1 LKYPA
6 KPYKAQNI
14 TNRSF
19 KLIFVKIIPRTASST
34 LERLA
39 KGFPVV
45 ALTGPRQSGKT
56 TLAKSLF
63 KEKPFVS
70 LENPD
75 EREFALRDPQ
85 RFLQRFPSGAILD
98 EVQRCPELLSWLQG
112 WVDERGI
119 MGDVVLT
126 GSAQFDLL
134 AGITQTLAG
143 RVGRVELLPLSA
155 AELLAA
161 SKAPSDLN
169 ATLFKGGYPALYDR
183 DISPQDWFAN
193 YIATYLERDVR
204 QLIAVRDL
212 TQFQTFVKMCA
223 ARTGQLLN
231 LASLGA
237 DCGITS
243 VTAKQWLSVL
253 QASYIVTLLK
263 PHHRNFGRR
272 LVKAPKLYFCV
283 VGLAAWLL
291 DIRDAATL
299 DTHAARGALFETHV
313 IGELMKQRLNA
324 GQALDLCFWRDN
336 VGHEVDVLIDNAQGL
351 QALEIKSGS
360 TFANDWTDGLKKW
373 QKFAGDE
380 SIQPSLVYGGT
391 ASYAREGVH
400 VWGWKDIR
408 KIAAETA

>member
-1 LKYPA
+1 M
-6 KPYKAQNI
+6 
-14 TNRSF
+14 
-19 KLIFVKIIPRTASST
+19 IPRTASST
-34 LERLA
+34 LARLA

-56 TLAKSLF
+56 TLAKSVF
-63 KEKPFVS
+63 KDKPYVS

-75 EREFALRDPQ
+75 EREFALRDPK

-119 MGDVVLT
+119 MGDFVLT

-155 AELLAA
+155 AELMTAG
-161 SKAPSDLN
+161 KAPNNLN
-169 ATLFKGGYPALYDR
+169 SGLFQGGYPALYDR
-183 DISPQDWFAN
+183 DIAPQDWFAN

-212 TQFQTFVKMCA
+212 SQFQTFVKMCA

-237 DCGITS
+237 DCGITA

-253 QASYIVTLLK
+253 EASYIVTLLK
-263 PHHRNFGRR
+263 PHHRNFGKR
-272 LVKAPKLYFCV
+272 LVKAPKLYFSD

-291 DIRDAATL
+291 GIRDAATL

-313 IGELMKQRLNA
+313 ISELMKQRLNA
-324 GQALDLCFWRDN
+324 GQALDLYFWRDH
-336 VGHEVDVLIDNAQGL
+336 VGHEVDVLIDTEQGL

-360 TFANDWTDGLKKW
+360 TFASDWTDGLKKW

-380 SIQPSLVYGGT
+380 SIQPSLVYGGA
-391 ASYAREGVH
+391 ASYEREGVH
-400 VWGWKDIR
+400 VWGWKDIG